1 MTLNLLYR
9 AQLRNRD
16 QDFLRTLGQLLA
28 SRRQEDGLREELW
41 NYTDLYD
48 AVIGTHDPNQ
58 QAEYINRNHAPAPFN
73 RAKFSE
79 PDLTDW
85 IFTIQSRDATET
97 NNAIHKWRQ
106 TGSRIWL
113 LAALIRADGSEAR
126 RYGLIDASRSFEPT
140 LSRLSYRGLS
150 SQPSAHRSRRQKR
163 GARRT
168 GCNSAERCTAR
179 SSFQRESVSEPAY
192 AGCARFPRFHTV
204 CPAPTCAPHLH

>member
-1 MTLNLLYR
+1 MLRRIPRKDPPAALVSSLRDTTSQILSDTRLRPIQGMTLNLLYR

-41 NYTDLYD
+41 NYTHLYD

-58 QAEYINRNHAPAPFN
+58 QAEYINRNHPPAPFN

-97 NNAIHKWRQ
+97 NNAIHK
-106 TGSRIWL
+106 
-113 LAALIRADGSEAR
+113 
-126 RYGLIDASRSFEPT
+126 
-140 LSRLSYRGLS
+140 
-150 SQPSAHRSRRQKR
+150 
-163 GARRT
+163 
-168 GCNSAERCTAR
+168 
-179 SSFQRESVSEPAY
+179 
-192 AGCARFPRFHTV
+192 
-204 CPAPTCAPHLH
+204 